1 MEKLVMVNLVETS
14 IIIIQKFQ
22 SESGAYVAS
31 PNFPTYNYCWFR
43 DGAFTAYAM
52 DLYGQTESSRR
63 FHLWASKVILDRKE
77 MILIAIEKARKGLPI
92 TIQKQLHTRYTLE
105 GEDGTK
111 DEWPNFQLDGLGT
124 WLWSLQQHKANSNLE
139 IPEDCLEAAK
149 LVADYLSVL
158 WHQPCYDCWEEFP
171 DDIHTHTLAA
181 IYGGLNALSIMD
193 GKDRSGTLKEI
204 QKFVNEQLVYDGY
217 FVKKIHSFTVDAS
230 LLGLVVPYGL
240 VAIDDQRFDATLG
253 RIENSLRK
261 GGGLHR
267 YPTDTYY
274 GGGEWI
280 LLTAWLGWVYASRD
294 DMEKAGELLSWIE
307 KQADTN
313 GNLPEQI
320 PATLNDPNY
329 YQPWLRQWGEIAKP
343 LLWSHAQYLIL
354 KKQFQN

>member
-1 MEKLVMVNLVETS
+1 MENLVETS
-14 IIIIQKFQ
+14 INIIQKFQ

-52 DLYGQTESSRR
+52 DLYGQIESSRR
-63 FHLWASKVILDRKE
+63 FHRWASKVILDRKE
-77 MILIAIEKARKGLPI
+77 IILQAIEKARKGLTI
-92 TIQKQLHTRYTLE
+92 TIQEQLHTRYTLD

-111 DEWPNFQLDGLGT
+111 EEWPNFQLDGLGT
-124 WLWSLQQHKANSNLE
+124 WLWSLQQHKVYSNLE
-139 IPEDCLEAAK
+139 IPDDCLVAAN

-158 WHQPCYDCWEEFP
+158 WPLPCYDCWEEFP
-171 DDIHTHTLAA
+171 EDIHTHTLAA

-193 GKDRSGTLKEI
+193 GKDRSRSLKQI
-204 QKFVNEQLVYDGY
+204 QEFVDEKLVYDGY
-217 FVKKIHSFTVDAS
+217 FIKKTHSYTVDAS
-230 LLGLVVPYGL
+230 LFGLAVPYGL
-240 VAIDDQRFDATLG
+240 VAIDNQHFAATMTH
-253 RIENSLRK
+253 IEKSLRN
-261 GGGLHR
+261 GGGVHR

-280 LLTAWLGWVYASRD
+280 LLTAWLGWVYASRGD
-294 DMEKAGELLSWIE
+294 LEKAGELLLWIE

-329 YQPWLRQWGEIAKP
+329 YQPWLRQWGQIASP

-354 KKQFQN
+354 RKQLQS